1 MDTPLCFTN
10 RLWYTTSRV
19 LFFMKFMFLKKM
31 IGASCFG
38 PMPCMGIVLTSF
50 GHFSRGMVFPVS
62 SIIFSRYMSYAG
74 LSLLLYSIMTCSSGS
89 GRMEALSLASKVD
102 SYCPVMRS
110 LCRSDI
116 SAWAQI
122 TISWK

>member
-50 GHFSRGMVFPVS
+50 GHFSRGMVFPV
-62 SIIFSRYMSYAG
+62 
-74 LSLLLYSIMTCSSGS
+74 
-89 GRMEALSLASKVD
+89 
-102 SYCPVMRS
+102 CPVMRS